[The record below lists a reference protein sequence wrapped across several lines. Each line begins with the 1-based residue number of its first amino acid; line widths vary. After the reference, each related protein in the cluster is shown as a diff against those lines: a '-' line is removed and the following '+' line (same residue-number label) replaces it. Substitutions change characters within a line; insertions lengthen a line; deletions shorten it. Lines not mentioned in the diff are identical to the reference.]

1 MFPEPGGSDEDWDRE
16 LTPKELRD
24 AKVSLIA
31 LAALMLILSLFFTGC
46 VNAPVAPNLKLPE
59 APPVKECP
67 RLKMP
72 AVPDQVHLVIEGDM
86 IEADEGGD
94 TLLRGYV
101 RARSLLK

>member
-1 MFPEPGGSDEDWDRE
+1 MFPESDPEDYIERE
-16 LTPKELRD
+16 LSPAEVLN
-24 AKVSLIA
+24 AKISLIA
-31 LAALMLILSLFFTGC
+31 LVALMLILSLFLTGC
-46 VNAPVAPNLKLPE
+46 INAPVAPNLKLPE

-94 TLLRGYV
+94 MLLRGYV

>member
-1 MFPEPGGSDEDWDRE
+1 MFPEPGPEDYVERE
-16 LTPKELRD
+16 LSPAEVLN
-24 AKVSLIA
+24 AKISLIA
-31 LAALMLILSLFFTGC
+31 LVALMLILSLFLTGC
-46 VNAPVAPNLKLPE
+46 INAPVAPNLKLPE

-101 RARSLLK
+101 RARSVLK